1 MVDEKAHKLCEN
13 DGAEFVGLFIYH
25 FSPVLVAA
33 FNRDPQV
40 IAIGTAQ
47 AHTITLFYFLLAFSH
62 CVAGILRGAGKS
74 TVPMVVMMVFWCIV
88 RVTYITIGIH
98 FLPDIRI
105 VFWAYPLT
113 WSLSSLVFLV
123 YFLRGKWVHGFEAA
137 DASA

>member
-1 MVDEKAHKLCEN
+1 MC
-13 DGAEFVGLFIYH
+13 I
-25 FSPVLVAA
+25 
-33 FNRDPQV
+33 RDR
-40 IAIGTAQ
+40 

-123 YFLRGKWVHGFEAA
+123 YFLQGKWVHGFEAA
-137 DASA
+137 DTSA

>member
-1 MVDEKAHKLCEN
+1 M
-13 DGAEFVGLFIYH
+13 
-25 FSPVLVAA
+25 AA

-74 TVPMVVMMVFWCIV
+74 TVPMLVMMVFWCMV

-113 WSLSSLVFLV
+113 WSLSSLVFLI
-123 YFLRGKWVHGFEAA
+123 YLLQGKWVHGFEAV
-137 DASA
+137 DTSA